1 LKFFALETG
10 ENLMTY
16 EVLVTCPHLQKTI
29 DLYREDLA
37 AKGIMVEVPELV
49 QQLSETELLKII
61 DRFDGVIAGD
71 DPFTGKVLEK
81 GKKLKILA
89 KWGIGTDSIDKEAA
103 KRLNIP
109 VVNTPNVFADE
120 VSDVALSY
128 ILLLARQLH
137 LLDRSVREGGWR
149 QIPGVTLR
157 GKTLG
162 IVGVGSIGRGLV
174 QRGQAVGMSVLGYD
188 VMPIDRAYL
197 RENGVVQVEF
207 ERLLAE
213 SDFIAL
219 CCNLSADNYH
229 LLSDKQFAAMKDGV
243 KIVNV
248 ARGPLID
255 EAALI
260 RALKSGKVAGAG
272 LDVFEVE
279 PLPMNSPLREFE
291 QCILGT
297 HNGSHT
303 KEAVLKVNQMA
314 IDNLLKGLG
323 INT

>member
-1 LKFFALETG
+1 
-10 ENLMTY
+10 MTY

-29 DLYREDLA
+29 DLYRDDLA
-37 AKGIMVEVPELV
+37 AKGVTVEVPNLV
-49 QQLSETELLKII
+49 QQLSEAELLAII
-61 DRFDGVIAGD
+61 ERFDGVIAGD
-71 DPFTGKVLEK
+71 DPFTDKVLAK

-89 KWGIGTDSIDKEAA
+89 KWGIGTDAIDKEAA
-103 KRLNIP
+103 KKLNIP

-149 QIPGVTLR
+149 QIPGITLR

-188 VMPIDRAYL
+188 VMPIDGAYL
-197 RENGVVQVEF
+197 QQTGLVQVEF
-207 ERLLAE
+207 DRLLAQ

-219 CCNLSADNYH
+219 CCNLTAENYH
-229 LLSDKQFAAMKDGV
+229 LLSDREFALMKDGV
-243 KIVNV
+243 RIVNV
-248 ARGPLID
+248 ARGSLID

-260 RALKSGKVAGAG
+260 KALKSGKVAGVG

-291 QCILGT
+291 QCIFGT

-303 KEAVLKVNQMA
+303 KEAVLKVNQIA

-323 INT
+323 IDT